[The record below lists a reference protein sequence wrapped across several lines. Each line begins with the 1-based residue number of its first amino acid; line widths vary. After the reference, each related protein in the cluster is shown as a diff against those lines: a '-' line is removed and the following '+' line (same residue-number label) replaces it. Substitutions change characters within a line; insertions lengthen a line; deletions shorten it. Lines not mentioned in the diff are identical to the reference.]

1 MDEYL
6 NPNSRGGTHIY
17 RRNGDKIW
25 TKVGTKIEGEDDND
39 QLGSIV
45 SLSKDGSV
53 VATAAASHKEIYQ
66 MIGQDVRSQLGSHI
80 VGPADTGSPV
90 AMGLSTS
97 GTYIAVVFNN
107 FTLPPSTLTVAYKH
121 SEYNDEWKV
130 LSRDTSWFLR
140 SGIVLR

>member
-17 RRNGDKIW
+17 RHNGDKIW

-66 MIGQDVRSQLGSHI
+66 MIGQDV
-80 VGPADTGSPV
+80 
-90 AMGLSTS
+90 
-97 GTYIAVVFNN
+97 
-107 FTLPPSTLTVAYKH
+107 
-121 SEYNDEWKV
+121 
-130 LSRDTSWFLR
+130 
-140 SGIVLR
+140 